1 MLGATSEQVQACPA
15 YGQQVSQHT
24 TQKQGSQ
31 HTGEDVNDVQVS
43 ANNDLPAT
51 SLTPEATT
59 STVNAAIAADDRTLD
74 ADAVQRLRNIAPV
87 WGQLVEAPQTRNP
100 AVNLASGGEVARQTE
115 RTHQAVLRVAKLF
128 TQYSKP
134 QL

>member
-1 MLGATSEQVQACPA
+1 
-15 YGQQVSQHT
+15 
-24 TQKQGSQ
+24 
-31 HTGEDVNDVQVS
+31 VS

-59 STVNAAIAADDRTLD
+59 STVRATIAAGDATLD
-74 ADAVQRLRNIAPV
+74 ANAVQRLRNIVPV
-87 WGQLVEAPQTRNP
+87 RAQLVEAPKKRNP
-100 AVNLASGGEVARQTE
+100 AVNLASGGEAARQTE

>member
-1 MLGATSEQVQACPA
+1 VLGATSEQVQACPA

-31 HTGEDVNDVQVS
+31 HTGEDVDVQVP

-51 SLTPEATT
+51 SVTPEATT

-115 RTHQAVLRVAKLF
+115 RTLQAVLRVDKLF